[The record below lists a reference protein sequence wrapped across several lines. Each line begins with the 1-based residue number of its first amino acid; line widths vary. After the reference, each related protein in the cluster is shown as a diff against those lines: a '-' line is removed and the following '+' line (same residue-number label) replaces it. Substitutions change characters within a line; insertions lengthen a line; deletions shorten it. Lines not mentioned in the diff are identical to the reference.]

1 MPKLTQT
8 IQDFLAIYQVIDTDY
23 TVADLEKEAEQE
35 HYSSSDDAYN
45 PDAHFEHS
53 ALEVLTYAIL
63 NEIEYNY
70 EVRTS
75 ERFVSGEYTEIKVN
89 SQQIVDVD
97 SYNDF
102 IENAKAIDTDG
113 GEWDD

>member
-1 MPKLTQT
+1 MPQLTQT

-35 HYSSSDDAYN
+35 HCSSSDDVYN
-45 PDAHFEHS
+45 PDVHFEHS

-63 NEIEYNY
+63 NEIEYAY
-70 EVRTS
+70 EVNNS
-75 ERFVSGEYTEIKVN
+75 ERFVNGEHTQIKVN
-89 SQQIVDVD
+89 NHQIVDVD

-102 IENAKAIDTDG
+102 IENAKAIDGDCD
-113 GEWDD
+113 EWDD